1 MLSFIFYAYLWTK
14 INKDMKRIYKILL
27 IIAAVIL
34 VVLTGAS
41 IYMLNYALGQ
51 DETYSQDAEEAELK
65 EKYPWTA
72 EWVDSLLNNEV
83 LKDTFIVNDKN
94 EKLHAFYLS
103 AKEPTKKTAVLVH
116 GYKDCAFMML
126 RYGYIYNT
134 SLNYNILVPDLHAHG
149 LSEGKN
155 IQMGW
160 KDRLDVLR
168 WISVADE
175 VFGGNTKIVVHGLS
189 MGAATTMMTS
199 GEEAVP
205 NCVKA
210 FIEDCGY
217 TSVWDEFSG
226 EIKNQFGLPAFP
238 LLNCASLACQLRYGW
253 NFKEASALK
262 QVAKCKH
269 PMLFIHGDNDD
280 FVPSYMVHP
289 LHEAHPGPKDIWIAK
304 GSAHAMAYHDHPEEY
319 VEVITNYLNK
329 YIK

>member
-1 MLSFIFYAYLWTK
+1 
-14 INKDMKRIYKILL
+14 MKRIYKILL

-175 VFGGNTKIVVHGLS
+175 VFGGNTKVVVH
-189 MGAATTMMTS
+189 
-199 GEEAVP
+199 
-205 NCVKA
+205 
-210 FIEDCGY
+210 
-217 TSVWDEFSG
+217 
-226 EIKNQFGLPAFP
+226 
-238 LLNCASLACQLRYGW
+238 
-253 NFKEASALK
+253 
-262 QVAKCKH
+262 
-269 PMLFIHGDNDD
+269 IHGDNDD